1 MSEGTTDAVVDGKLV
16 IFHYDMCDK
25 DGQSLETTRDGDPVV
40 YIHGAGQLALSGLE
54 SALAGKVAGNSF
66 ELTLEPEDAYGVRDP
81 DGYIDMPK
89 DAFPD
94 ENIEVGHP
102 FFAENEAGEPVSVWV
117 AEVRDD
123 AVQVTLNHP
132 LAGAKLTFS
141 LEVVEVRD
149 PTEEEMEAL
158 EVF

>member
-1 MSEGTTDAVVDGKLV
+1 MDDFDRNDEVPQDGGREGEA
-16 IFHYDMCDK
+16 
-25 DGQSLETTRDGDPVV
+25 
-40 YIHGAGQLALSGLE
+40 GLE
-54 SALAGKVAGNSF
+54 AALAGKAAGTPF
-66 ELTLEPEDAYGVRDP
+66 ELTLKPEDAYGARDP
-81 DGYIDMPK
+81 EGYIDMPK

-102 FFAENEAGEPVSVWV
+102 FFAENDAGEPVSVWV

-123 AVQVTLNHP
+123 TVQVTLNHP
-132 LAGAKLTFS
+132 LAGAQLAFS

-158 EVF
+158 EVI